1 MEKLGRIVA
10 ERIDSGRGTGIAAGV
25 VLADGRTAI
34 TTHGDAGQGSP
45 VHDNTVFEIG
55 SITKL
60 FTATLLAE
68 MAQRHEV
75 ASPSLGRSWP
85 LPKGNRCKARDLRW
99 STLGRSLAN

>member
-25 VLADGRTAI
+25 VLADGRTGI
-34 TTHGDAGQGSP
+34 TTHGDAGQGSA

-60 FTATLLAE
+60 FTAT
-68 MAQRHEV
+68 
-75 ASPSLGRSWP
+75 RSWQSM
-85 LPKGNRCKARDLRW
+85 LPGLSDGQPSASRW
-99 STLGRSLAN
+99 RTRVRT